1 MPELLNSF
9 MDEHMWVYTSKWQA
23 VACL

>member
-1 MPELLNSF
+1 MPELLNRF